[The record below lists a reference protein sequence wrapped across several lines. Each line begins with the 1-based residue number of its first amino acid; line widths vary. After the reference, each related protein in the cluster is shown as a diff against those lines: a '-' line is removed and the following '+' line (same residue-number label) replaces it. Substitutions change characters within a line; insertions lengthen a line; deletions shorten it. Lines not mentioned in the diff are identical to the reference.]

1 VFGANVEEAL
11 SKCELAKAEL
21 EIDISK
27 VRMEAAGLQDAMIKT
42 QNLNDG
48 LEQDKVD
55 LSKLLMQVASLKFFI
70 QFLVARVD
78 GRTQKLSAGMIEIWC
93 VAPSWILVEGSGEK
107 PPPRKLKTFAYLTVN
122 LASSNCT

>member
-78 GRTQKLSAGMIEIWC
+78 RRTQKLSAGDDM
-93 VAPSWILVEGSGEK
+93 
-107 PPPRKLKTFAYLTVN
+107 N
-122 LASSNCT
+122 LGA